1 MTTPDQHAQVA
12 GSWMATAA
20 GWLVSLWQWFSG
32 DASGMTV
39 LVGIGTLLLTAIKVS
54 QEVQAWRARD
64 EQQQALRKLWDKM
77 SARSRTR
84 PASFDSRQDPP

>member
-32 DASGMTV
+32 DASGMTLVIGISTVV
-39 LVGIGTLLLTAIKVS
+39 LTGIKIA
-54 QEVQAWRARD
+54 QEVHAWRDRD
-64 EQQQALRKLWDKM
+64 EERRVLGRLWDKM